1 MTNHVYIIAEAGVN
15 HNGDVELAHQLLEA
29 GAAAGADAVKFQT
42 FRPARLV
49 TRTAAKAAY
58 QLETTDAAES
68 QLAMLEKLALR
79 DEDFVALAAHA
90 QELGVEFLSTPFDE
104 ESLAFLVAHVK
115 MPAIKIPSGEITNAP
130 FLFRAARSGFDLLL
144 STGMSTLGEIEQA
157 LAVLAYG
164 FLHES
169 MPHGMEDC
177 LCAYSSAEGQAA
189 LARHVKLLHCTT
201 QYPAP
206 FAQANLRAI
215 GTMRRAFGL
224 PVGYSDHT
232 QGIAVPLA
240 AVACGATIIEK
251 HFTLD
256 RAMEGPDH
264 KASLEPGELRAMVE
278 GIRAVEQALGTG
290 VKIPAETECANRT
303 IVRKSLVA
311 ARDIAAGDAFTQEN
325 ITAKRP
331 AGGVSPMAYW
341 TMLGRKA
348 ARAYDADEK
357 IER

>member
-1 MTNHVYIIAEAGVN
+1 MTKHVYIIAEAGVN
-15 HNGDVELAHQLLEA
+15 HNGDVKLAHQLLEA

-42 FRPARLV
+42 FRPEQLV
-49 TRTAAKAAY
+49 TRTAEKAAY
-58 QLETTDAAES
+58 QLETTDTAES
-68 QLAMLEKLALR
+68 QLDMLRKLTLR
-79 DEDFVALAAHA
+79 DEDYIKLADHA
-90 QELGVEFLSTPFDE
+90 QELGVDFISTPFDE
-104 ESLAFLVAHVK
+104 ESLAFLVEHVK

-130 FLFRAARSGFDLLL
+130 FLLAAARSGFDILL
-144 STGMSTLGEIEQA
+144 STGMSTLGETEQG

-164 FLHES
+164 YLTATL
-169 MPHGMEDC
+169 PHGMEDC
-177 LCAYSSAEGQAA
+177 LLAYSSAEGQQA
-189 LARHVKLLHCTT
+189 LAQHVRLLHCTT

-215 GTMRRAFGL
+215 ETMRRAFRL

-232 QGIAVPLA
+232 QGIAIPLA

-264 KASLEPGELRAMVE
+264 RASLEPDELRAMVE

-290 VKIPAETECANRT
+290 VKIPTETENANRT

-311 ARDIAAGDAFTQEN
+311 AEDITAGDLFTQEN

-341 TMLGRKA
+341 TILGHKA
-348 ARAYDADEK
+348 TRPYVADEK

>member
-1 MTNHVYIIAEAGVN
+1 MTHVYIIAEAGVN
-15 HNGDVELAHQLLEA
+15 HNGDVKLAHELLEA

-42 FRPARLV
+42 FRPVRLV
-49 TRTAAKAAY
+49 TRTAEKAAY

-68 QLAMLEKLALR
+68 QLAMLEKLALA
-79 DEDFVALAAHA
+79 DEDYIALAEHA
-90 QELGVEFLSTPFDE
+90 QELGVDFLSTPFDE
-104 ESLAFLVAHVK
+104 ESLAFLMTHVK

-130 FLFRAARSGFDLLL
+130 FLFQAARSGADLLL

-164 FLHES
+164 YLHEA
-169 MPHGMEDC
+169 PPQDMEAC
-177 LCAYSSAEGQAA
+177 LLAYSSEEGQAG
-189 LARHVKLLHCTT
+189 LARHVRLLHCTT

-206 FAQANLRAI
+206 FTQANLRAI
-215 GTMRRAFGL
+215 ETMRRAFRL

-232 QGIAVPLA
+232 QGIAIPLA
-240 AVACGATIIEK
+240 AVACGAEIIEK

-256 RAMEGPDH
+256 RTMEGPDH
-264 KASLEPGELRAMVE
+264 KASLEPAELHAMVE

-290 VKIPAETECANRT
+290 VKIPAEAEFGNRT

-311 ARDIAAGDAFTQEN
+311 AKEIACGEAFTQEN
-325 ITAKRP
+325 LTAKRP
-331 AGGVSPMAYW
+331 AGGISPLDYW
-341 TMLGRKA
+341 GILGRPAQKSYA
-348 ARAYDADEK
+348 VDDR

>member
-15 HNGDVELAHQLLEA
+15 HNGDVNLAHKLLEA

-42 FRPARLV
+42 FRPERLV
-49 TRTAAKAAY
+49 TWTAEKAAY

-68 QLAMLEKLALR
+68 QLDMLRKLTLR
-79 DEDFVALAAHA
+79 DEDYIELAEHA
-90 QELGVEFLSTPFDE
+90 QELGVDFISTPFDE
-104 ESLAFLVAHVK
+104 ESLAFLVASVK

-130 FLFRAARSGFDLLL
+130 FLLAAARSGFDILL
-144 STGMSTLGEIEQA
+144 STGMSTLGEIEQG

-164 FLHES
+164 YLNK
-169 MPHGMEDC
+169 MLPRGMEDC
-177 LCAYSSAEGQAA
+177 LLAYSSVEGQQV
-189 LARHVKLLHCTT
+189 LAHHVRLLHCTT

-215 GTMRRAFGL
+215 ETMRRAFRL

-232 QGIAVPLA
+232 MGIAIPLA
-240 AVACGATIIEK
+240 AVACGAEIIEK

-256 RAMEGPDH
+256 RTMEGPDH
-264 KASLEPGELRAMVE
+264 KASLELDELRAMVE

-290 VKIPAETECANRT
+290 VKVPVETEFANRT

-311 ARDIAAGDAFTQEN
+311 AKNIAEGDVLSKEN
-325 ITAKRP
+325 LTAKRP
-331 AGGVSPMAYW
+331 AGGVSPMMTW
-341 TMLGRKA
+341 KMLGR
-348 ARAYDADEK
+348 RAEKSYPQDAKLEW
-357 IER
+357 